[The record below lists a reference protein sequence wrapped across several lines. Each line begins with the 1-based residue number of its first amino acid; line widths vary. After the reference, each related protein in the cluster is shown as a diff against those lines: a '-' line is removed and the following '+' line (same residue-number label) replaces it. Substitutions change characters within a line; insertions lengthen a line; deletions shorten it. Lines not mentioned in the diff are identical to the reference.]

1 METMNINEGWENNN
15 INWQIAA
22 RLKKIW
28 ELKWEA
34 VYRYDDSPNCFKYM
48 WRIIKVWLKAV
59 WAEVWDIPDDSDYV
73 YTVNLWDIAICEDFR
88 TVLQQIQK
96 EQWFDIEISD
106 DISISDCE
114 KLLWWDDNLPSIDK
128 MIEDSGTTF
137 KLWAKERVREEV
149 QKFNKTWLAFFS
161 FDVIGWEFSLIA
173 SNKYLKDMIIN
184 KDKNFYYEMVRV
196 KTRITEDLPIKLQE
210 YAEKWREKEKNEK
223 EERDKNINNL
233 KKDI

>member
-1 METMNINEGWENNN
+1 METLEEWENNN

-22 RLKKIW
+22 RLTKIG
-28 ELKWEA
+28 EPKWES
-34 VYRYDDSPNCFKYM
+34 VNRIEGSPNCFEYM
-48 WRIIKVWLKAV
+48 GRTIGVWLKVV

-88 TVLQQIQK
+88 TVLQQMQQEK
-96 EQWFDIEISD
+96 WLDIEISD

-114 KLLWWDDNLPSIDK
+114 KLLWWDNDLPSIDK
-128 MIEDSGTTF
+128 MIADSGTKF
-137 KLWAKERVREEV
+137 KLWVKERVREEA

-210 YAEKWREKEKNEK
+210 YTEEWREKE
-223 EERDKNINNL
+223 R
-233 KKDI
+233 KD